1 MNNVYEND
9 MRFVPFLKF
18 IDKYK
23 NILILLAVILVGAV
37 TYFVVNNQIEK
48 KKSEQ
53 AALVYKEW
61 LEEISQENP
70 NNENLN
76 NLLYKFL
83 NDYKN
88 TGYTQLALL
97 SKANLDAN
105 SDNYNDS
112 LDNFNKLIEI
122 TNGINGNKIYN
133 KIARVSASRLLL
145 SMEKYDEALGMIDIY
160 SSSDTNGYIH
170 ELTGDILLE
179 QGKIDL
185 AISQFEKAAN
195 KYTDESSQTIIAM
208 KISNIDMWNEI
219 F

>member
-1 MNNVYEND
+1 MNNVYENE
-9 MRFVPFLKF
+9 MRFAPFLRF

-23 NILILLAVILVGAV
+23 NLLILLAVILLGAV
-37 TYFVVNNQIEK
+37 TYFVVNNQLEK

-61 LEEISQENP
+61 LLEISQENP

-76 NLLYKFL
+76 NLLDKIL

-97 SKANLDAN
+97 SKANFDAN
-105 SDNYNDS
+105 SNNYMDS
-112 LDNFNKLIEI
+112 LDNFKKLIEI
-122 TNGINGNKIYN
+122 TNGFNGNRIYN
-133 KIARVSASRLLL
+133 KIGRVSASRLLL
-145 SMEKYDEALGMIDIY
+145 SMEKYDEALEMIDLY

-179 QGKIDL
+179 QGKIEL
-185 AISQFEKAAN
+185 AISQYEKAAN
-195 KYTDESSQTIIAM
+195 KYTDESSQTIVAM
-208 KISNIDMWNEI
+208 KISNIDM
-219 F
+219 

>member
-23 NILILLAVILVGAV
+23 NILILLAVILLGAV
-37 TYFVVNNQIEK
+37 SYFVVNNQIEK

-61 LEEISQENP
+61 LVEISQENP
-70 NNENLN
+70 DNESLN
-76 NLLYKFL
+76 NLLDKFL
-83 NDYKN
+83 KDYKN

-105 SDNYNDS
+105 SENYKDS
-112 LDNFNKLIEI
+112 LDNFNKLVEI
-122 TNGINGNKIYN
+122 TNGINGNKLYN

-145 SMEKYDEALGMIDIY
+145 SMEKHDEALGMIDIY

-185 AISQFEKAAN
+185 AISQYEKAEN

>member
-1 MNNVYEND
+1 MNNVYENE
-9 MRFVPFLKF
+9 MRFAPFLRF

-23 NILILLAVILVGAV
+23 NLLILLAVILLGAV
-37 TYFVVNNQIEK
+37 TYFVVNNQLEK

-61 LEEISQENP
+61 LVEISQENP

-76 NLLYKFL
+76 NLLDKFL

-97 SKANLDAN
+97 SKANFDAN
-105 SDNYNDS
+105 SNNYMDS
-112 LDNFNKLIEI
+112 LDNFKKLIEI
-122 TNGINGNKIYN
+122 TNGFNGNRIYN
-133 KIARVSASRLLL
+133 KIGRVSASRLLL
-145 SMEKYDEALGMIDIY
+145 SMEKYDEALEMIDLY

-185 AISQFEKAAN
+185 AISQYEKAAN
-195 KYTDESSQTIIAM
+195 KYTDESSQTIVAM
-208 KISNIDMWNEI
+208 KISNIDM
-219 F
+219 

>member
-18 IDKYK
+18 IEKYK

-37 TYFVVNNQIEK
+37 SYLVVNNQIEK
-48 KKSEQ
+48 KKSDQ

-70 NNENLN
+70 DNESLN
-76 NLLYKFL
+76 NLLHKFL
-83 NDYKN
+83 KDYKN

-105 SDNYNDS
+105 SDNYKDS
-112 LDNFNKLIEI
+112 LDNFNKLVEI
-122 TNGINGNKIYN
+122 TNGINGSKIYN

-145 SMEKYDEALGMIDIY
+145 SMEKHDEALVMIDIY
-160 SSSDTNGYIH
+160 SSSDTNAYIH

-185 AISQFEKAAN
+185 AISQYEKAAN

-208 KISNIDMWNEI
+208 KISNIDM
-219 F
+219 

>member
-1 MNNVYEND
+1 

-23 NILILLAVILVGAV
+23 NILILLAVILLGAV
-37 TYFVVNNQIEK
+37 SYFVVNNQIEK

-70 NNENLN
+70 DNESLN

-83 NDYKN
+83 KDYKN

-105 SDNYNDS
+105 LENYKDS
-112 LDNFNKLIEI
+112 LENFNKLVEI
-122 TNGINGNKIYN
+122 TNGINGNKLYN

-145 SMEKYDEALGMIDIY
+145 SMEKHDEALGMINIY

-185 AISQFEKAAN
+185 AISQYEKAEN

-208 KISNIDMWNEI
+208 KISNIDM
-219 F
+219 

>member
-1 MNNVYEND
+1 MNNVYENE
-9 MRFVPFLKF
+9 MRFAPFLKF

-23 NILILLAVILVGAV
+23 NLLILLAVILLGAV
-37 TYFVVNNQIEK
+37 TYFVVNNQLEK

-61 LEEISQENP
+61 LAEISQENP

-76 NLLYKFL
+76 NLLDKFL

-97 SKANLDAN
+97 SKANFDAN
-105 SDNYNDS
+105 SNNYMDS
-112 LDNFNKLIEI
+112 LDNFKKLIEI
-122 TNGINGNKIYN
+122 TNGFNGNRIYN
-133 KIARVSASRLLL
+133 KIGRVSASRLLL
-145 SMEKYDEALGMIDIY
+145 SMEKYDEALEMIDLY

-185 AISQFEKAAN
+185 AISQYEKAAN
-195 KYTDESSQTIIAM
+195 KYTDESSQTIVAM
-208 KISNIDMWNEI
+208 KISNIDM
-219 F
+219 

>member
-1 MNNVYEND
+1 MNNVYENE
-9 MRFVPFLKF
+9 MRFAPFLKF

-23 NILILLAVILVGAV
+23 NLLILLAVILLGAV
-37 TYFVVNNQIEK
+37 TYFVVNNQLEK

-61 LEEISQENP
+61 LVEISQENP
-70 NNENLN
+70 NNENLD
-76 NLLYKFL
+76 NLLDKFL

-97 SKANLDAN
+97 SKANFDAN
-105 SDNYNDS
+105 SNNYMDS
-112 LDNFNKLIEI
+112 LDNFKKLIEI
-122 TNGINGNKIYN
+122 TNGFNGNRIYN
-133 KIARVSASRLLL
+133 KIGRVSASRLLL
-145 SMEKYDEALGMIDIY
+145 SMEKYDEALEMIDLY

-185 AISQFEKAAN
+185 AISQYEKAAN
-195 KYTDESSQTIIAM
+195 KYTDESSQTIVAM
-208 KISNIDMWNEI
+208 KISNIDM
-219 F
+219 

>member
-70 NNENLN
+70 DNENLN

-105 SDNYNDS
+105 SDNYKDS

-145 SMEKYDEALGMIDIY
+145 SMEKHDEALGMIDIY

-185 AISQFEKAAN
+185 AISQYEKAAN

>member
-18 IDKYK
+18 IDKHK
-23 NILILLAVILVGAV
+23 NILILLAVILLGAV
-37 TYFVVNNQIEK
+37 SYFVVNNQIEK

-70 NNENLN
+70 NNESLN
-76 NLLYKFL
+76 NLLDKFL
-83 NDYKN
+83 KDYKN

-105 SDNYNDS
+105 SENYKDS
-112 LDNFNKLIEI
+112 LDNFNKLVEI
-122 TNGINGNKIYN
+122 TNGINGNKLYN

-145 SMEKYDEALGMIDIY
+145 SMEKHDEALGMIDIY

-185 AISQFEKAAN
+185 AISQYEKAEN

-208 KISNIDMWNEI
+208 KISNIDM
-219 F
+219 

>member
-105 SDNYNDS
+105 SDNYKDS

-145 SMEKYDEALGMIDIY
+145 SMEKHDEALGMIDIY

-185 AISQFEKAAN
+185 AISQYEKAAN

-208 KISNIDMWNEI
+208 KISNIDM
-219 F
+219 

>member
-1 MNNVYEND
+1 MNNVYENE
-9 MRFVPFLKF
+9 MRFAPFLKF

-23 NILILLAVILVGAV
+23 NLLILLAVILLGAV
-37 TYFVVNNQIEK
+37 TYFVVNNQLEK

-76 NLLYKFL
+76 NLLDKFL

-97 SKANLDAN
+97 SKANFDAN
-105 SDNYNDS
+105 SNNYMDS
-112 LDNFNKLIEI
+112 LDNFKKLIEI
-122 TNGINGNKIYN
+122 TNGFNGNRIYN
-133 KIARVSASRLLL
+133 KIGRVSASRLLI
-145 SMEKYDEALGMIDIY
+145 SMEKYDEALEMIDLY

-179 QGKIDL
+179 QGKIEL
-185 AISQFEKAAN
+185 AISQYEKAAN
-195 KYTDESSQTIIAM
+195 KYTDESSQTIVAM
-208 KISNIDMWNEI
+208 KISNIDM
-219 F
+219 

>member
-23 NILILLAVILVGAV
+23 NILILLVVILVGAI

-145 SMEKYDEALGMIDIY
+145 SMKKHDEALGMIDIY

-208 KISNIDMWNEI
+208 KISNIDM
-219 F
+219 

>member
-105 SDNYNDS
+105 SDNYKDS

-185 AISQFEKAAN
+185 AISQYEKAAN

>member
-70 NNENLN
+70 DNENLN

-105 SDNYNDS
+105 SDNYKDS

-185 AISQFEKAAN
+185 AISQYEKAAN

-208 KISNIDMWNEI
+208 KISNIDM
-219 F
+219 

>member
-23 NILILLAVILVGAV
+23 NILILLAVILLGAV
-37 TYFVVNNQIEK
+37 SYFVVNNQIEK

-61 LEEISQENP
+61 LVEISQENP
-70 NNENLN
+70 DNESLN
-76 NLLYKFL
+76 NLLDKFL
-83 NDYKN
+83 KDYKN

-105 SDNYNDS
+105 SDNYKDA
-112 LDNFNKLIEI
+112 LDNFNKLVEI
-122 TNGINGNKIYN
+122 TNGINGNKLYN

-145 SMEKYDEALGMIDIY
+145 SMEKHDEALGMIDIY

-185 AISQFEKAAN
+185 AISQYEKAEN

-208 KISNIDMWNEI
+208 KISNIDM
-219 F
+219 

>member
-1 MNNVYEND
+1 MNNVYENE
-9 MRFVPFLKF
+9 MRFAPFLKF

-23 NILILLAVILVGAV
+23 NLLILLAVILLGAV
-37 TYFVVNNQIEK
+37 TYFVVNNQVEK
-48 KKSEQ
+48 NKSEQ

-76 NLLYKFL
+76 NLLDKFL

-97 SKANLDAN
+97 SKANFDAN
-105 SDNYNDS
+105 SNNYMDS
-112 LDNFNKLIEI
+112 LDNFKKLIEI
-122 TNGINGNKIYN
+122 TNGFNGNRIYN
-133 KIARVSASRLLL
+133 KIGRVSASRLLL
-145 SMEKYDEALGMIDIY
+145 SMEKYDEALEMIDLY

-185 AISQFEKAAN
+185 AISQYEKAAN
-195 KYTDESSQTIIAM
+195 KYTDESSQTIVAM
-208 KISNIDMWNEI
+208 KISNIDM
-219 F
+219 

>member
-1 MNNVYEND
+1 MNNVYENE
-9 MRFVPFLKF
+9 MRFAPFLKF

-23 NILILLAVILVGAV
+23 NLLILLAVIIVGAV
-37 TYFVVNNQIEK
+37 TYFVGNNQIEK

-61 LEEISQENP
+61 LAEISQENP

-76 NLLYKFL
+76 NLLDKFL

-97 SKANLDAN
+97 SKANFDAN
-105 SDNYNDS
+105 SNNYLDS

-122 TNGINGNKIYN
+122 TNGFNGNRIYN
-133 KIARVSASRLLL
+133 KIARISASRLLL
-145 SMEKYDEALGMIDIY
+145 SMEKHDEALEMIDLY

-185 AISQFEKAAN
+185 AISQYEKAAN
-195 KYTDESSQTIIAM
+195 KYTDESSQTIVAM
-208 KISNIDMWNEI
+208 KISNIDM
-219 F
+219 

>member
-1 MNNVYEND
+1 MNNVYENE
-9 MRFVPFLKF
+9 MRFAPFLKF

-23 NILILLAVILVGAV
+23 NLLILLAVILLGAV

-61 LEEISQENP
+61 LVEISQENP

-76 NLLYKFL
+76 NLLDKFL

-97 SKANLDAN
+97 SKANFDAN
-105 SDNYNDS
+105 SNNYMDS
-112 LDNFNKLIEI
+112 LDNFKKLIEI
-122 TNGINGNKIYN
+122 TNGFNGNRIYN
-133 KIARVSASRLLL
+133 KIGRVSASRLLL
-145 SMEKYDEALGMIDIY
+145 SMEKYDEALEMIDLY

-179 QGKIDL
+179 QGKIEL
-185 AISQFEKAAN
+185 AISQYEKAAN
-195 KYTDESSQTIIAM
+195 KYTDESSQTIVAM
-208 KISNIDMWNEI
+208 KISNIDM
-219 F
+219 

>member
-1 MNNVYEND
+1 MNNVYENE
-9 MRFVPFLKF
+9 MRFAPFLKF

-23 NILILLAVILVGAV
+23 NLLIFLAVILLGAV
-37 TYFVVNNQIEK
+37 TYFIVNNQIEK

-61 LEEISQENP
+61 LVEISQENP

-76 NLLYKFL
+76 NLLDKFL

-97 SKANLDAN
+97 SKANFDAN
-105 SDNYNDS
+105 SNNYMDS
-112 LDNFNKLIEI
+112 LDNFKKLIEI
-122 TNGINGNKIYN
+122 TNGFNGNRIYN
-133 KIARVSASRLLL
+133 KIGRVSASRLLL
-145 SMEKYDEALGMIDIY
+145 SMEKYDEALEMIDLY

-185 AISQFEKAAN
+185 AISQYEKAAN
-195 KYTDESSQTIIAM
+195 KYTDESSQTIVAM
-208 KISNIDMWNEI
+208 KISNIDM
-219 F
+219 

>member
-1 MNNVYEND
+1 MNNVYENE
-9 MRFVPFLKF
+9 MRFAPFLKF
-18 IDKYK
+18 IVKYK
-23 NILILLAVILVGAV
+23 NLLILLAVILLGAF
-37 TYFVVNNQIEK
+37 TYFVVNNQLEK

-61 LEEISQENP
+61 LVEISQENP

-76 NLLYKFL
+76 NLLDKFL

-97 SKANLDAN
+97 SKANFDAN
-105 SDNYNDS
+105 SNNYMDS
-112 LDNFNKLIEI
+112 LDNFKKLIEI
-122 TNGINGNKIYN
+122 TNGFNGNRIYN
-133 KIARVSASRLLL
+133 KIGRVSASRLLL
-145 SMEKYDEALGMIDIY
+145 SMEKYDEALEMIDLY

-185 AISQFEKAAN
+185 AISQYEKAAN
-195 KYTDESSQTIIAM
+195 KYTDESSQTIVAM
-208 KISNIDMWNEI
+208 KISNIDM
-219 F
+219 

>member
-1 MNNVYEND
+1 MNNVYENE
-9 MRFVPFLKF
+9 MRFAPFLKF

-23 NILILLAVILVGAV
+23 NLLILLAVILLGAV
-37 TYFVVNNQIEK
+37 TYFVVNNQLEK

-61 LEEISQENP
+61 LAEISQENP

-76 NLLYKFL
+76 NLLDKFL

-97 SKANLDAN
+97 SKANFDAN
-105 SDNYNDS
+105 SNNYLDS
-112 LDNFNKLIEI
+112 LDNFKKLIEI
-122 TNGINGNKIYN
+122 TNGFNGNRIYN
-133 KIARVSASRLLL
+133 KIGRVSASRLLL
-145 SMEKYDEALGMIDIY
+145 SMEKYDEALEMIDLF

-185 AISQFEKAAN
+185 AISQYEKAAN
-195 KYTDESSQTIIAM
+195 KYTDESSQTIVAM
-208 KISNIDMWNEI
+208 KISNIDM
-219 F
+219 

>member
-1 MNNVYEND
+1 MNNVYENE
-9 MRFVPFLKF
+9 MRFAPFLKF

-23 NILILLAVILVGAV
+23 NLLILLAVILLGAV
-37 TYFVVNNQIEK
+37 TYFVVNNQVEK

-61 LEEISQENP
+61 LVEISQENP

-76 NLLYKFL
+76 NLLDKFL

-97 SKANLDAN
+97 SKANFDAN
-105 SDNYNDS
+105 TNNYMDS
-112 LDNFNKLIEI
+112 LDNFKKLIEI
-122 TNGINGNKIYN
+122 TNGFNGNRIYN
-133 KIARVSASRLLL
+133 KIGRVSASRLLL
-145 SMEKYDEALGMIDIY
+145 SMEKYDEALEMIDLY

-185 AISQFEKAAN
+185 AISQYEKAAN
-195 KYTDESSQTIIAM
+195 KYTDESSQTIVAM
-208 KISNIDMWNEI
+208 KISNIDM
-219 F
+219 

>member
-23 NILILLAVILVGAV
+23 NILILLVVILVGAI

-208 KISNIDMWNEI
+208 KISNIDM
-219 F
+219 

>member
-18 IDKYK
+18 IDKHK
-23 NILILLAVILVGAV
+23 NILILLAVILLGAV
-37 TYFVVNNQIEK
+37 SYFVVNNQIEK

-61 LEEISQENP
+61 LVEISQENP
-70 NNENLN
+70 DNESLN
-76 NLLYKFL
+76 NILDKFL
-83 NDYKN
+83 KDYKN

-105 SDNYNDS
+105 SENYKDS
-112 LDNFNKLIEI
+112 LDNFNKLVEI
-122 TNGINGNKIYN
+122 TNGINGNKLYN

-145 SMEKYDEALGMIDIY
+145 SMEKHDEALGMIDIY

-185 AISQFEKAAN
+185 AKSQYEKAVN

-208 KISNIDMWNEI
+208 KISNIDR
-219 F
+219 

>member
-23 NILILLAVILVGAV
+23 NILILLAVILLGAV
-37 TYFVVNNQIEK
+37 SYFVVNNQIEK

-61 LEEISQENP
+61 LVEISQENP
-70 NNENLN
+70 DNESLN
-76 NLLYKFL
+76 NLLDKFL
-83 NDYKN
+83 KDYKN
-88 TGYTQLALL
+88 TGYTKLALL

-105 SDNYNDS
+105 SENYKDS
-112 LDNFNKLIEI
+112 LDNFNKLVEI
-122 TNGINGNKIYN
+122 TNGINGNKLYN

-145 SMEKYDEALGMIDIY
+145 SMEKHDEALGMIDIY

-185 AISQFEKAAN
+185 AISQYEKAEN

-208 KISNIDMWNEI
+208 KISNIDM
-219 F
+219 

>member
-1 MNNVYEND
+1 MNNVYENN

-23 NILILLAVILVGAV
+23 NILILLAVILLGAV
-37 TYFVVNNQIEK
+37 SYFVLNNQIEK

-70 NNENLN
+70 DNETLN
-76 NLLYKFL
+76 NLLDKFL
-83 NDYKN
+83 KDYKN

-105 SDNYNDS
+105 SENYKDS
-112 LDNFNKLIEI
+112 LDNFNKLVEI
-122 TNGINGNKIYN
+122 TNGINGNKLYN

-145 SMEKYDEALGMIDIY
+145 SMEKHDEALGMIDIY

-185 AISQFEKAAN
+185 AISQYEKAVN

-208 KISNIDMWNEI
+208 KIANIDM
-219 F
+219 

>member
-18 IDKYK
+18 MDKYK
-23 NILILLAVILVGAV
+23 ILLILLAVLLVGTV
-37 TYFVVNNQIEK
+37 TYFVLNNQIEK

-53 AALVYKEW
+53 AAIVYKEW
-61 LEEISQENP
+61 LKEISEESP

-76 NLLYKFL
+76 NLLDKFL

-105 SDNYNDS
+105 SDNYIDS
-112 LDNFNKLIEI
+112 LNNFNKLIEI
-122 TNGINGNKIYN
+122 TNGLNGNKIYN
-133 KIARVSASRLLL
+133 KIARVSASRILL
-145 SMEKYDEALGMIDIY
+145 SMEKHDEALGMINLY

-170 ELTGDILLE
+170 ELTGDILRG

-185 AISQFEKAAN
+185 AISQYEKAAN
-195 KYTDESSQTIIAM
+195 KYTDESSQTIVAM
-208 KISNIDMWNEI
+208 KISNIDM
-219 F
+219 

>member
-70 NNENLN
+70 DNENLN

-105 SDNYNDS
+105 SDNYKDS

-145 SMEKYDEALGMIDIY
+145 SMEKHDEALGMIDIY

-185 AISQFEKAAN
+185 AISQYEKAAN

-208 KISNIDMWNEI
+208 KISNIDM
-219 F
+219 